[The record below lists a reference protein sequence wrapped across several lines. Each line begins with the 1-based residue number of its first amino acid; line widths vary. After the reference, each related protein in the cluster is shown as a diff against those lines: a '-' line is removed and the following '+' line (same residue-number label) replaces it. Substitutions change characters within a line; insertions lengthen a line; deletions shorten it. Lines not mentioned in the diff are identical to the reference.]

1 MNHWASSGTDRFKTI
16 LEAKIQS
23 DMTSILIGS
32 RKIDYGLIDLL
43 VEAGEDVK
51 AVKNDGCTACRLVTL
66 AESNPPNLLRT
77 FSKYNSFIEL

>member
-32 RKIDYGLIDLL
+32 RKMDYGLIDLL

-51 AVKNDGCTACRLVTL
+51 AVKNDRVYCLSTCHSRRKQSTKSSPYIFKV
-66 AESNPPNLLRT
+66 
-77 FSKYNSFIEL
+77 